1 MAEKEE
7 IKIDFLGFNED
18 NTISDIREFFNDEK
32 NSDCIMRFYETYY
45 NNNVV
50 DKKHHIKTYIMY
62 ILYAFTRV
70 LFDMND
76 NAYKQL
82 IIFCSG
88 LAKSNGVNWTDEGI
102 KSIIKEK
109 SEKMEKDNVLFS
121 LSDVNL
127 ISFREKNYTLRECLN
142 MIQTYSYMIEIEH
155 PIYDGYVERIDS
167 IIESSNGTYHIK
179 GLAKEDMQGEALK
192 EAYEIASEKASEY
205 RNSITR
211 RVFKEAQRIMEE
223 KNNNKSG
230 TSKVEDKLANL
241 LKANNKQIVLTGAP
255 GTGKTYGV
263 RKYIKDQLGEG
274 YENSDRFKFVQFHS
288 SYDYTDFI
296 EGLKPLE
303 INGEQ
308 CFKKMDGVFKK
319 FCRKAEEDI
328 QEKIPN
334 INEDELTVDGT
345 SLEGIIE
352 ELKKQCPEI
361 IEQAKRNVAATATGY
376 YYFVIDE
383 INRADLSR
391 VFGEIMF
398 CLEESYRGPRNKI
411 NTQYQSLKTYDA
423 DGKLME
429 NDVFADGF
437 YIPENVIIIGTM
449 NDIDRSVETFDFALR
464 RRFKWEEVDAMES
477 MKADLGLDENG
488 EFGELYRRIEALN
501 KAIEKNLGKDFQLG
515 MAYFRKAKE
524 QVEQGDNFDSETYY
538 NEELKFILN
547 EYVRGMNDKDDKL
560 KEFEEFYKITDN

>member
-1 MAEKEE
+1 MVACGIIMGKYVEGGAVMAEKEK

-32 NSDCIMRFYETYY
+32 NSDCIMSFYETYY

-50 DKKHHIKTYIMY
+50 DKKYHIKTDIMCF
-62 ILYAFTRV
+62 LYAFTRV

-82 IIFCSG
+82 ISFCSG
-88 LAKSNGVNWTDEGI
+88 IAKSNNVDWKDERI
-102 KSIIKEK
+102 EDIIEERSKKIIKGE
-109 SEKMEKDNVLFS
+109 EQQFL
-121 LSDVNL
+121 LSDVDL
-127 ISFREKNYTLRECLN
+127 REKNYTLRECLN
-142 MIQTYSYMIEIEH
+142 MIQKYSYVIKIEH
-155 PIYDGYVERIDS
+155 SFYGNRFKSIDS
-167 IIESSNGTYHIK
+167 IIELSEGIYHIK
-179 GLAKEDMQGEALK
+179 GLALKDMQGEAYKKVFTRNVIK
-192 EAYEIASEKASEY
+192 ED
-205 RNSITR
+205 
-211 RVFKEAQRIMEE
+211 QRIMEE
-223 KNNNKSG
+223 NNNISG
-230 TSKVEDKLANL
+230 TSTVKKKLAKL
-241 LKANNKQIVLTGAP
+241 LAANNKQIVLTGAP

-263 RKYIKDQLGEG
+263 REYIKGQLGEG

-288 SYDYTDFI
+288 SFDYTDFV
-296 EGLKPLE
+296 EGLKPIE
-303 INGEQ
+303 DENGNTE
-308 CFKKMDGVFKK
+308 FRRVDGVFKA
-319 FCRKAEEDI
+319 FCRKAEKAIRDKI
-328 QEKIPN
+328 IDEKPPK
-334 INEDELTVDGT
+334 DDPD
-345 SLEGIIE
+345 
-352 ELKKQCPEI
+352 K
-361 IEQAKRNVAATATGY
+361 EQAKRNVAATATGY

-398 CLEESYRGPRNKI
+398 CLEESYRGPKNKI

-423 DGKLME
+423 DGKLMD

-477 MKADLGLDENG
+477 MADLGLDEG
-488 EFGELYRRIEALN
+488 DELYKQLYKRIYALN
-501 KAIEKNLGKDFQLG
+501 IAIEKNLGKDFQLG

-524 QVEQGDNFDSETYY
+524 QVEQGDNFDPETYY

-560 KEFEEFYKITDN
+560 KDFKKEFTNAKANGQQ